1 MEGAGAGQRHHR
13 TDRDLR
19 HAVLNDVRA
28 IALLIAAVAAVPA
41 MAGTVVSPAASHVA
55 VTIYRDPGRGEGAM
69 NRNWPGGYALIS
81 ETRTLHIPAGA
92 SVIRFEGVAEGMLP
106 ESAVVS
112 GLPRE
117 VREKNRDAR
126 LISPAG
132 LVDAYLKR
140 QVMIRRTS
148 RATGKTI
155 AQDAIIQAGPSGGVI
170 LKTGERIEALGCS
183 GLPERM
189 IYAEVPDDLS
199 ARPTLSVLTDS
210 ERELTVTVQLTYLAE
225 GFDWSADYVAEMAD
239 DRETMGLFAWL
250 TIANGGRQGFDDAD
264 LQVVAGRPNREA
276 KAAQPSTPAP
286 ELHLQCWPMDITSTH
301 NRIGGAPPP
310 PPPPPPPMMAPG
322 AGEDIVVTARRRGES
337 LMSVPMALSAIQE
350 ELGDL
355 KLYRVPARVT
365 VAAHGQ
371 KQVAMLNQPESRFER
386 IYSANVDSGDEDAR
400 PMTQMLRS
408 TNVKAKGLGLPLPAG
423 HLTLFEPVDG
433 QTLLA
438 GEADLGDHAIG
449 EKVEFAVGDSP
460 DVTWTLRR
468 MSASARRASWRAQIS
483 NARDVPVQAEL
494 VVPYELASKPKGIER
509 GQGGWIL
516 KTVVPANGTASID
529 YAVKV
534 NVVTE

>member
-1 MEGAGAGQRHHR
+1 M
-13 TDRDLR
+13 
-19 HAVLNDVRA
+19 RA
-28 IALLIAAVAAVPA
+28 IALLIAASVAQTA
-41 MAGTVVSPAASHVA
+41 MAGTVVSPVASHVA
-55 VTIYRDPGRGEGAM
+55 VTIYRDPARGEGAM

-81 ETRTLHIPAGA
+81 ETRTLHIPAGI

-112 GLPRE
+112 GLPRD

-155 AQDAIIQAGPSGGVI
+155 EQDAIIQAGPSGGVI
-170 LKTGERIEALGCS
+170 LKTAEGIEALGCS

-189 IYAEVPDDLS
+189 IYPGVPDDLS
-199 ARPTLSVLTDS
+199 AKPTLSVLTDS
-210 ERELTVTVQLTYLAE
+210 AREMTVTVQLTYLAE

-250 TIANGGRQGFDDAD
+250 TIANGGSQGFDDAD
-264 LQVVAGRPNREA
+264 LQVIAGRPNREA
-276 KAAQPSTPAP
+276 KTAQPSVPAP

-301 NRIGGAPPP
+301 DRSGDLPPP

-337 LMSVPMALSAIQE
+337 LMSVPMALSAVQE

-386 IYSANVDSGDEDAR
+386 IYSANVDSGGEDAQ

-460 DVTWTLRR
+460 DVNWTLRR
-468 MSASARRASWRAQIS
+468 TAASARRATWRAQIS

-509 GQGGWIL
+509 GQGGWVL
-516 KTVVPANGTASID
+516 KTVVPPNGTASID

-534 NVVTE
+534 NVVSE